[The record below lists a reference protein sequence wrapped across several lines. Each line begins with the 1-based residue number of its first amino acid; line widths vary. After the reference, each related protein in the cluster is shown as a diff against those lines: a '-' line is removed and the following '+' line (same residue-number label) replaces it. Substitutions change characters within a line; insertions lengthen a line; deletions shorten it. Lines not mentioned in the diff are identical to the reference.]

1 MSALRTIEFPER
13 CECCQ
18 SKSAGFVSGISDA
31 AARAFDSVKYTCSYP
46 AGAMLFLEGQQPDGV
61 FLLCKGRVKLSMT
74 GGDAKSIIVRIA
86 EPGEMI
92 GMDCLSLG
100 KPSST
105 TAETFDPSVLHFV
118 KWDAVRMLMRDHP
131 SVCVAITEQLSNDYR
146 SACLHIRSL
155 GLSRSAS
162 ERIVQFLLEW
172 AAKGRETDEGLRVN
186 IPLKHEEIA
195 QIVGVSRETVTRTLT
210 ELKHRALISM
220 KGPAVLIRDK
230 SALRALS
237 VN

>member
-1 MSALRTIEFPER
+1 MSALCNMDFRET
-13 CECCQ
+13 CESCR
-18 SKSAGFVSGISDA
+18 SKSEGFVSAISDA
-31 AARAFDSVKYTCSYP
+31 AARAFDGVKYTCSYP
-46 AGAMLFLEGQQPDGV
+46 AGAVVLLEGQQPDGV
-61 FLLCKGRVKLSMT
+61 FLLCKGRVKLAMT
-74 GGDAKSIIVRIA
+74 GGDAKSIIVRIV

-92 GMDCLSLG
+92 GLECLISG
-100 KPSST
+100 KPFSMA
-105 TAETFDPSVLHFV
+105 AETFDPATLHFV
-118 KWDAVRMLMRDHP
+118 KREAVLALMRDHP
-131 SVCVAITEQLSNDYR
+131 SVCAAITEQLSNDYR

-172 AAKGRETDEGLRVN
+172 AAKGRETDEGLRVT

-210 ELKHRALISM
+210 ELKHRALITM
-220 KGPAVLIRDK
+220 KGPSVLIRDK